1 MAAYVKLV
9 SLPILLAG
17 DEEQKQR
24 VIPPLVRG
32 ERLGSFALS
41 EPNVGSDPGGLETRA
56 ERRGD
61 VYVINGQ
68 KRFIGNAGLSDDYV
82 VFARTSDDGPKGVS
96 AFLVDGSSP
105 GISVEKLRD
114 RKSVV

>member
-24 VIPPLVRG
+24 VIPPLIRG

-41 EPNVGSDPGGLETRA
+41 EPAVGSDPGGLETRA

-61 VYVINGQ
+61 VYVLNGQ
-68 KRFIGNAGLSDDYV
+68 KRFIGNAGLSNDYV
-82 VFARTSDDGPKGVS
+82 VFARTGGPGPRGVS
-96 AFLVDGSSP
+96 ALLVDGPRSEERR
-105 GISVEKLRD
+105 G
-114 RKSVV
+114 